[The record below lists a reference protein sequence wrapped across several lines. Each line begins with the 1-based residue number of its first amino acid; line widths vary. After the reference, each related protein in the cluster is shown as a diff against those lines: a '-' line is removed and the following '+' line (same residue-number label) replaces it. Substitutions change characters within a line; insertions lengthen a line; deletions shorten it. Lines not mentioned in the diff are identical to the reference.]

1 MMTEL
6 IKVNYDESTDK
17 PTVSGRDLHEALGV
31 ETRYND
37 WFKRMTEYGFT
48 ENEDFY
54 SNLSKSP
61 DGGRPATDHQLTI
74 PMAKEICM
82 LQRNEKG
89 RQFRKYFI
97 SIEEQ
102 WNSPEAIMARALKI
116 ANHTIEK
123 QKYLIETLDNENKI
137 LSSETLYWA
146 DRKLINAIVRR
157 YSGKACDGNFALAW
171 TNFKKEL
178 LYKYSINLNSRI
190 TKYLNDT
197 GKKTKPQ
204 TLEMLDDSEV
214 PDALR
219 TIVSL
224 CRESNVDIAELLN
237 NHKDEFKAGN

>member
-1 MMTEL
+1 MTEL

-31 ETRYND
+31 ETRYTD

-54 SNLSKSP
+54 SNLSKTS

-89 RQFRKYFI
+89 KQFRKYFI

-224 CRESNVDIAELLN
+224 CRESNVDIADLLN
-237 NHKDEFKAGN
+237 NHKDELKTGN

>member
-1 MMTEL
+1 MTEL

-54 SNLSKSP
+54 SNLSKTS

-89 RQFRKYFI
+89 KQFRKYFI

-224 CRESNVDIAELLN
+224 CRESNVDIADLLN
-237 NHKDEFKAGN
+237 NHKDELKTGN